1 MAFRM
6 SDFGIPNYDTN
17 VNVLYKNAV
26 EHGESIPCGDEEYI
40 RYRMSGT
47 PSSSCCALPSKK
59 TAKPE
64 NVIAHTFLE
73 NDVRWQSGVAEISG
87 SQARVDRAGNTL
99 TAELVNPGA
108 AGQATAPCS
117 TPTACA
123 SANARRPPGQ
133 HLLQEA
139 SSHPIPRARAAP
151 RTRKKDHSRHEKP
164 ALAVFCRRARA
175 GCRQHLRPR
184 QPRHHGK
191 TACRRQCR
199 RPLRAHRP
207 AFPPQRLAVRTF
219 PQKMLDACPPLTY
232 NSLV

>member
-47 PSSSCCALPSKK
+47 PLVVVLRFAFEKDGETPK
-59 TAKPE
+59 

-108 AGQATAPCS
+108 AGQGYSPMLYADSVRFGKTREDLQ
-117 TPTACA
+117 A
-123 SANARRPPGQ
+123 SIF
-133 HLLQEA
+133 LQEGILT
-139 SSHPIPRARAAP
+139 PDPKGGVQLLARV
-151 RTRKKDHSRHEKP
+151 KKITPVMKSQLWLFSAVE
-164 ALAVFCRRARA
+164 LA
-175 GCRQHLRPR
+175 
-184 QPRHHGK
+184 
-191 TACRRQCR
+191 
-199 RPLRAHRP
+199 
-207 AFPPQRLAVRTF
+207 
-219 PQKMLDACPPLTY
+219 LDAGSIFVPVSRDIMEKQLVAASVGDLCVLTGQL
-232 NSLV
+232 SLLKDWQ

>member
-47 PSSSCCALPSKK
+47 PLVVVLRFAFEKDGETPK
-59 TAKPE
+59 

-87 SQARVDRAGNTL
+87 SQARVDRAGNAL

-108 AGQATAPCS
+108 AGQGYSPMLYADSVRFGKTREDLQ
-117 TPTACA
+117 A
-123 SANARRPPGQ
+123 SIF
-133 HLLQEA
+133 LQEGILT
-139 SSHPIPRARAAP
+139 PDPKGGVLLLARVNKITPVMKSQLWLFSAV
-151 RTRKKDHSRHEKP
+151 E
-164 ALAVFCRRARA
+164 LA
-175 GCRQHLRPR
+175 
-184 QPRHHGK
+184 
-191 TACRRQCR
+191 
-199 RPLRAHRP
+199 
-207 AFPPQRLAVRTF
+207 
-219 PQKMLDACPPLTY
+219 LDAGSIFVPVSRDIMEEQLAAASVGDLCVLTGQL
-232 NSLV
+232 SLLKDWQ

>member
-47 PSSSCCALPSKK
+47 PLVVVLRFAFEKDGETPK
-59 TAKPE
+59 

-108 AGQATAPCS
+108 AGQGYSPMLYADSVRFGKTREDLQ
-117 TPTACA
+117 A
-123 SANARRPPGQ
+123 SIF
-133 HLLQEA
+133 LQEGILTPDPKGGVQLLA
-139 SSHPIPRARAAP
+139 RVKNDHP
-151 RTRKKDHSRHEKP
+151 RHEKP

-191 TACRRQCR
+191 TSLPPPVSATSACS
-199 RPLRAHRP
+199 PDS
-207 AFPPQRLAVRTF
+207 FPFSKTGSENFSTENA
-219 PQKMLDACPPLTY
+219 
-232 NSLV
+232 

>member
-47 PSSSCCALPSKK
+47 PLVVVLRFAFEKDGETPK
-59 TAKPE
+59 

-108 AGQATAPCS
+108 AGQGYSPMLYADSVRFGKTREDLQ
-117 TPTACA
+117 A
-123 SANARRPPGQ
+123 SIF
-133 HLLQEA
+133 LQEGILT
-139 SSHPIPRARAAP
+139 PDPKGGVQLLARV
-151 RTRKKDHSRHEKP
+151 KKITPVMKSQLWLFSAVE
-164 ALAVFCRRARA
+164 LA
-175 GCRQHLRPR
+175 
-184 QPRHHGK
+184 
-191 TACRRQCR
+191 
-199 RPLRAHRP
+199 
-207 AFPPQRLAVRTF
+207 
-219 PQKMLDACPPLTY
+219 LDAGSIFVPVSRDIMGKQLAAASVGDLCVLTGQL
-232 NSLV
+232 SLLKDWQ

>member
-47 PSSSCCALPSKK
+47 PLVVVLRFAFEKDGETPK
-59 TAKPE
+59 

-87 SQARVDRAGNTL
+87 SQARVDRAGNAL

-108 AGQATAPCS
+108 AGQGYSPMLYADSVRFGKTREDLQTS
-117 TPTACA
+117 IF
-123 SANARRPPGQ
+123 
-133 HLLQEA
+133 LQEGILT
-139 SSHPIPRARAAP
+139 PDPKGGVQLLARV
-151 RTRKKDHSRHEKP
+151 KKITPVMKSQLWLFSAVELALDAGSIFVPVSRDIMEKQ
-164 ALAVFCRRARA
+164 LAVASVGDLC
-175 GCRQHLRPR
+175 
-184 QPRHHGK
+184 
-191 TACRRQCR
+191 
-199 RPLRAHRP
+199 
-207 AFPPQRLAVRTF
+207 V
-219 PQKMLDACPPLTY
+219 LTGQL
-232 NSLV
+232 SLLKDWQ

>member
-47 PSSSCCALPSKK
+47 PLVVVLRFAFEKDGETPK
-59 TAKPE
+59 

-108 AGQATAPCS
+108 AGQGYSPMLYADSVRFGKTREDLQ
-117 TPTACA
+117 A
-123 SANARRPPGQ
+123 SIF
-133 HLLQEA
+133 LQEGILT
-139 SSHPIPRARAAP
+139 PDPKGGVQLFARV
-151 RTRKKDHSRHEKP
+151 KKITPVMKSQLWLFSAVE
-164 ALAVFCRRARA
+164 LA
-175 GCRQHLRPR
+175 
-184 QPRHHGK
+184 
-191 TACRRQCR
+191 
-199 RPLRAHRP
+199 
-207 AFPPQRLAVRTF
+207 
-219 PQKMLDACPPLTY
+219 LDAGSIFVPVSRDIMEKQLAAARVGDLCVLTGQL
-232 NSLV
+232 SLLKDWQ

>member
-47 PSSSCCALPSKK
+47 PLVVVLRFAFEKDGETPK
-59 TAKPE
+59 

-108 AGQATAPCS
+108 AGQGYSPMLYADSVRFGKTREDLQAS
-117 TPTACA
+117 IFLQEGILTPDPKGGVQLLARVKKITPVMKSQLWLFSAVELALDAGSVFVPVSRDIMEKQLA
-123 SANARRPPGQ
+123 SASVGDLCVLTGQ
-133 HLLQEA
+133 LSLL
-139 SSHPIPRARAAP
+139 
-151 RTRKKDHSRHEKP
+151 KDW
-164 ALAVFCRRARA
+164 
-175 GCRQHLRPR
+175 Q
-184 QPRHHGK
+184 
-191 TACRRQCR
+191 
-199 RPLRAHRP
+199 
-207 AFPPQRLAVRTF
+207 
-219 PQKMLDACPPLTY
+219 
-232 NSLV
+232 

>member
-47 PSSSCCALPSKK
+47 PLVVVLRFAFEKDGETPK
-59 TAKPE
+59 

-87 SQARVDRAGNTL
+87 SQARVDRAGNAL

-108 AGQATAPCS
+108 AGQGYSPMLYADSVRFGKTREDLQ
-117 TPTACA
+117 A
-123 SANARRPPGQ
+123 SIF
-133 HLLQEA
+133 LQEGILT
-139 SSHPIPRARAAP
+139 PDPKGGVQLLARV
-151 RTRKKDHSRHEKP
+151 KKITPVMKSQLWLFSAVE
-164 ALAVFCRRARA
+164 LA
-175 GCRQHLRPR
+175 
-184 QPRHHGK
+184 
-191 TACRRQCR
+191 
-199 RPLRAHRP
+199 
-207 AFPPQRLAVRTF
+207 
-219 PQKMLDACPPLTY
+219 LDAGSIFVPVSRDIMEEQLAAASVGDLCVLTGQL
-232 NSLV
+232 SLLKDWQ

>member
-47 PSSSCCALPSKK
+47 PLVVVLRFAFEKDGETPK
-59 TAKPE
+59 

-87 SQARVDRAGNTL
+87 SQARVDRAENTL

-108 AGQATAPCS
+108 AGQGRQSQGAGKRKCKKLFHG
-117 TPTACA
+117 CWI
-123 SANARRPPGQ
+123 
-133 HLLQEA
+133 LLVRSDRMRQ
-139 SSHPIPRARAAP
+139 
-151 RTRKKDHSRHEKP
+151 
-164 ALAVFCRRARA
+164 AVFI
-175 GCRQHLRPR
+175 
-184 QPRHHGK
+184 
-191 TACRRQCR
+191 
-199 RPLRAHRP
+199 
-207 AFPPQRLAVRTF
+207 
-219 PQKMLDACPPLTY
+219 
-232 NSLV
+232 

>member
-47 PSSSCCALPSKK
+47 PLVVVLRFAFEKDGETPK
-59 TAKPE
+59 

-108 AGQATAPCS
+108 AGQGYSPMLYADSVRFGKTREDLQASIFLQEGILTPDPKGGVQLLARVKKIAPVMKSQLWLFSAVELALDAGSIFVPVSRDIMEKQLATASVGDLCVL
-117 TPTACA
+117 T
-123 SANARRPPGQ
+123 GQ
-133 HLLQEA
+133 LSLL
-139 SSHPIPRARAAP
+139 
-151 RTRKKDHSRHEKP
+151 KDW
-164 ALAVFCRRARA
+164 
-175 GCRQHLRPR
+175 Q
-184 QPRHHGK
+184 
-191 TACRRQCR
+191 
-199 RPLRAHRP
+199 
-207 AFPPQRLAVRTF
+207 
-219 PQKMLDACPPLTY
+219 
-232 NSLV
+232 

>member
-47 PSSSCCALPSKK
+47 PLVVVLRFAFEKDGETPK
-59 TAKPE
+59 

-108 AGQATAPCS
+108 AGQGYSPMLYADSVRFGKTREDLQ
-117 TPTACA
+117 A
-123 SANARRPPGQ
+123 SIF
-133 HLLQEA
+133 LQEGILT
-139 SSHPIPRARAAP
+139 PDPKGGVQLLARV
-151 RTRKKDHSRHEKP
+151 KKITPVMKSQLWLFSAVE
-164 ALAVFCRRARA
+164 LA
-175 GCRQHLRPR
+175 
-184 QPRHHGK
+184 
-191 TACRRQCR
+191 
-199 RPLRAHRP
+199 
-207 AFPPQRLAVRTF
+207 
-219 PQKMLDACPPLTY
+219 LDAGSIFVPVSRDIMEKQLAAARVGDLCVLTGQL
-232 NSLV
+232 SLLKDWQ

>member
-47 PSSSCCALPSKK
+47 PLVVVLRFAFEKDGETPK
-59 TAKPE
+59 

-87 SQARVDRAGNTL
+87 SQARVDRAGNAL

-108 AGQATAPCS
+108 AGQGYSPMLYADSVRFGKTREDLQASIFLQEGILTPDPKGGVQLLARVKKITPVMKSQLWLFSAVELALDAGSIFVPVSRDIMEKQLATASVGDLCVL
-117 TPTACA
+117 T
-123 SANARRPPGQ
+123 GQ
-133 HLLQEA
+133 LSLL
-139 SSHPIPRARAAP
+139 
-151 RTRKKDHSRHEKP
+151 KDW
-164 ALAVFCRRARA
+164 
-175 GCRQHLRPR
+175 Q
-184 QPRHHGK
+184 
-191 TACRRQCR
+191 
-199 RPLRAHRP
+199 
-207 AFPPQRLAVRTF
+207 
-219 PQKMLDACPPLTY
+219 
-232 NSLV
+232 

>member
-47 PSSSCCALPSKK
+47 PLVVVLRFAFEKDGETPK
-59 TAKPE
+59 

-87 SQARVDRAGNTL
+87 SQARVDRAGNAL

-108 AGQATAPCS
+108 AGQGYSPMLYADSVRFGKTREDLQ
-117 TPTACA
+117 A
-123 SANARRPPGQ
+123 SIF
-133 HLLQEA
+133 LQEGILT
-139 SSHPIPRARAAP
+139 PDPKGGVQLLARV
-151 RTRKKDHSRHEKP
+151 KKITPVMKSQLWLFSAVE
-164 ALAVFCRRARA
+164 LA
-175 GCRQHLRPR
+175 
-184 QPRHHGK
+184 
-191 TACRRQCR
+191 
-199 RPLRAHRP
+199 
-207 AFPPQRLAVRTF
+207 
-219 PQKMLDACPPLTY
+219 LDAGSIFVPVSRDIMEKQLAAASVGDLFVLTGQL
-232 NSLV
+232 SLLKDWQ

>member
-47 PSSSCCALPSKK
+47 PLVVVLRFAFEKDGETPK
-59 TAKPE
+59 

-108 AGQATAPCS
+108 AGQGYSPMLYADSVRFGKTREDLQASIFLQEGILTPDPKGGVQLLARVKKITPVMKSQLWLFSAVELALDAGSIFVPVSRDIMEKQLATASVGDLCVL
-117 TPTACA
+117 T
-123 SANARRPPGQ
+123 GQ
-133 HLLQEA
+133 LSLL
-139 SSHPIPRARAAP
+139 
-151 RTRKKDHSRHEKP
+151 KDW
-164 ALAVFCRRARA
+164 
-175 GCRQHLRPR
+175 Q
-184 QPRHHGK
+184 
-191 TACRRQCR
+191 
-199 RPLRAHRP
+199 
-207 AFPPQRLAVRTF
+207 
-219 PQKMLDACPPLTY
+219 
-232 NSLV
+232 

>member
-47 PSSSCCALPSKK
+47 PLVVVLRFAFEKDGETPK
-59 TAKPE
+59 

-73 NDVRWQSGVAEISG
+73 NDVRWQSGVAEISD

-108 AGQATAPCS
+108 AGQGYSPMLYADSVRFGKTREDLQ
-117 TPTACA
+117 A
-123 SANARRPPGQ
+123 SIF
-133 HLLQEA
+133 LQEGILT
-139 SSHPIPRARAAP
+139 PDPKGGVQLLARV
-151 RTRKKDHSRHEKP
+151 KKITPVMKSQLWLFSAVE
-164 ALAVFCRRARA
+164 LA
-175 GCRQHLRPR
+175 
-184 QPRHHGK
+184 
-191 TACRRQCR
+191 
-199 RPLRAHRP
+199 
-207 AFPPQRLAVRTF
+207 
-219 PQKMLDACPPLTY
+219 LDAGSIFVPVSRDIMEKQLAAASVGDLCVFTGQL
-232 NSLV
+232 SLLKDWQ